1 MGGKRLRGRVVP
13 RLTDTEDPLPSYRR
27 GSGSV
32 APAGCLRRIPTGA
45 LPVPRQKK
53 TRLRMLT
60 AKYRRPQKR
69 LCRHN
74 VAVCHRR
81 ETQT

>member
-45 LPVPRQKK
+45 LPSGTKENS
-53 TRLRMLT
+53 
-60 AKYRRPQKR
+60 AK
-69 LCRHN
+69 N
-74 VAVCHRR
+74 VNGQV
-81 ETQT
+81 